1 MLLEIKD
8 LAIPVWIYDIDNYC
22 IQWANQPALALWESD
37 SPEEL
42 YSRDFKPVTSKAV
55 ESRLLEYRRAF
66 KEDNA
71 LFYENWHFEPK
82 GISKFVFCQFSRYI
96 FEDDGR
102 IAMLVSGLPSS
113 KLNHNMQL
121 NLTAMLSDYS
131 NEGKFISGN
140 PPFLDAVGHKI
151 THLKDLIV
159 NPSAL
164 KTIYRSLSQSGRF
177 EDDVLMSGSQGDRWY
192 HSVVVKV
199 HDDDEKEK
207 ILIHQYDIHRRKMN
221 EVALSKE
228 VLTDALTGLLNR
240 RGLDKKLAE
249 LGHSKTPFILYYIDL
264 DGFKTIN
271 DSFGHGIGD
280 QVLQTVADRLLSCL
294 PAHSS
299 VCRFGGDEFVVIVQ
313 ISHLETDKAE
323 LAGVL
328 VKSLSDANY
337 DDSRSMALSASIGLA
352 QYPNDADKVSA
363 VVSCA
368 DAAMYQAKQLGKRR
382 WVSYE
387 AGMEQITLRQSAIAQ
402 QLSYAQSNK
411 ELQLYYQPIWEI
423 SKNRQKKIIS
433 FEALLRWHSGDLGI
447 IPAEE
452 IMPVLEEL
460 GILIDVEQWVVE
472 QALSDLLILR
482 EHIDSDITVAV
493 NLSAIHLREAT
504 LPDFLL
510 AELAKK
516 KLMPK
521 DLMIELNE
529 RALVEEVNDDNSAI
543 VHKLV
548 EDGFNISID
557 DFGKG
562 YSSLAYLHR
571 IPAVVAKIDRS
582 FVKQIECCSKTLT
595 HIQGLIEAHGMRVL
609 VLGVDT
615 ETQEESLLKFGIYL
629 HQGHQVGCPQP
640 LGYYIKNNFSPP

>member
-1 MLLEIKD
+1 MSLEIKD
-8 LAIPVWIYDIDNYC
+8 LSIPVWIYDIDNYC

-199 HDDDEKEK
+199 HDEDEKEK

-249 LGHSKTPFILYYIDL
+249 LGHSKKPFLLYYIDL

-294 PAHSS
+294 PENSS

-313 ISHLETDKAE
+313 LSHLETDKAE
-323 LAGVL
+323 LAGAL
-328 VKSLSDANY
+328 VKSLSDAYY

-363 VVSCA
+363 VVYCA

-382 WVSYE
+382 WINYE

-402 QLSYAQSNK
+402 KLSYAQSNK
-411 ELQLYYQPIWEI
+411 ELRLYYQPIWEV
-423 SKNRQKKIIS
+423 SKNNEKKIIS
-433 FEALLRWHSGDLGI
+433 LEALLRWHNDDLGI

-452 IMPVLEEL
+452 IMHVLEEL
-460 GILIDVEQWVVE
+460 GILVDVEKWVVE
-472 QALSDLLILR
+472 QALSDLPILR
-482 EHIDSDITVAV
+482 EHIDSDITMAV

-504 LPDFLL
+504 LSDFLL
-510 AELAKK
+510 AVLAKK

-521 DLMIELNE
+521 DLMIELSE
-529 RALVEEVNDDNSAI
+529 IALVEEVNDVNSTI
-543 VHKLV
+543 VCKLV

-557 DFGKG
+557 DFGSG

-571 IPAVVAKIDRS
+571 IPAVVAKIDHS
-582 FVKQIECCSKTLT
+582 FATHIEYCSKTFT
-595 HIQGLIEAHGMRVL
+595 HIQSLIEAHGMRVL

-615 ETQEESLLKFGIYL
+615 ERQRETLLKFGAYL
-629 HQGHQVGCPQP
+629 YQGQHFGNPQP
-640 LGYYIKNNFSPP
+640 LDYYIKNNFSLL